1 MILELY
7 ITLAILSFAAI
18 IVGHYTQ
25 VPHYALVGFSFLFI
39 LGAVML
45 TGTVTYNAGYNYTQD
60 GYGNVAAATPI
71 NEPFTGTWAHTIGIF
86 LAVASAL
93 AGILIITNIR
103 TTNEEAS
110 L

>member
-7 ITLAILSFAAI
+7 IVLAVLSFAAI

-25 VPHYALVGFSFLFI
+25 VPHYALVGFAFLFI
-39 LGAVML
+39 LGTVML
-45 TGTVTYNAGYNYTQD
+45 SGTVTFNAGYNYTTGSD
-60 GYGNVAAATPI
+60 GNVAAATPI

-86 LAVASAL
+86 LAVASAI

-103 TTNEEAS
+103 VEREEAS